1 MAVHMQAQAVVNY
14 ALPIISPIQP
24 PKPII
29 TTLFHVSEEA

>member
-24 PKPII
+24 TKPLT
-29 TTLFHVSEEA
+29 TTLFHASEEA